1 VSDNWEG
8 PVADRRHTWYQCYL
22 NAEDNGEPMSRPPGY
37 TKQIGIRCDP
47 ETLDRCVAA
56 GAGRG
61 EVAGAR
67 VLLELGWQRY
77 SQAVGLAAAS
87 RADRLRAIAAE
98 LDEEAAAV
106 AVAPS
111 GAVMARELTA
121 AKIHQLRSET
131 GAALFTT
138 QTGLLL
144 FGLTPEGEEGCF
156 ALDSTAGEIGITA
169 GNTTESRKLGE
180 LCPAVAALA
189 QLVAGILGRTA
200 SAAATGDGPSSAPA
214 GQHPRLRVT
223 VWGCHPDDGLA
234 RIRIGDA
241 VLCIHSLQLTAL
253 CSELF
258 ALQGRL
264 VADAIG
270 QRQHLEAVLRRTPSR
285 EETALAWSRTHG
297 E

>member
-1 VSDNWEG
+1 M
-8 PVADRRHTWYQCYL
+8 A
-22 NAEDNGEPMSRPPGY
+22 RPPGY
-37 TKQIGIRCDP
+37 TKQIAVRCDP
-47 ETLDRCVAA
+47 ETVAHCVAA

-77 SQAVGLAAAS
+77 SQAVGLAATS

-98 LDEEAAAV
+98 LDEDAAAV

-111 GAVMARELTA
+111 GAVMVSEPTA
-121 AKIHQLRSET
+121 HKIHQLRSET

-138 QTGLLL
+138 RTGLLL

-156 ALDSTAGEIGITA
+156 ALDSAAGEIGITA
-169 GNTTESRKLGE
+169 GNTTESRKLGD

-189 QLVAGILGRTA
+189 QLMAEVLRRTA
-200 SAAATGDGPSSAPA
+200 EAAVAGDGPSSAPA

-234 RIRIGDA
+234 RIRIGEA
-241 VLCIHSLQLTAL
+241 VLCISSLNLTAL

-270 QRQHLEAVLRRTPSR
+270 HRQQLEAVLSQTPSR

-297 E
+297 D